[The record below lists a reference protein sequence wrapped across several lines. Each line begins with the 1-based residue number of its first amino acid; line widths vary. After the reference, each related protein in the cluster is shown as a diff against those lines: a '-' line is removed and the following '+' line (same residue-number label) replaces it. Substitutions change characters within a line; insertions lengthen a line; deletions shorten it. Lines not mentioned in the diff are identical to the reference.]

1 MLLSLYD
8 KEKPEYLN
16 EALTSIFKQTVMP
29 DEIVLVYDGPINS
42 DLEAVV
48 QKFQQ
53 VAPDIFTL
61 VKFEK
66 NQGLGVA
73 LAKGLEHTKYQI
85 VARMD
90 TDDIMAPERLQKQL
104 AIFESNPDIAIVG
117 SNIEEF
123 VDSTDQIIG
132 RRLVPET
139 NQEICA
145 FSKKETRLIT

>member
-1 MLLSLYD
+1 
-8 KEKPEYLN
+8 
-16 EALTSIFKQTVMP
+16 
-29 DEIVLVYDGPINS
+29 
-42 DLEAVV
+42 
-48 QKFQQ
+48 
-53 VAPDIFTL
+53 
-61 VKFEK
+61 
-66 NQGLGVA
+66 
-73 LAKGLEHTKYQI
+73 
-85 VARMD
+85 MD

-145 FSKKETRLIT
+145 FSKKRNPFNHMTVMFDKKAILAVGNYRPLKGFEDYMRESVVIFE